1 MRHVLRTAALGLAVA
16 TFAAVPA
23 AAGEHRI
30 GLGYHYFETLDD
42 LELDTIDDIDDSGS
56 SLVAS
61 YQYLPGGLL
70 RFEVDLEYWEDGF
83 GGTSGEAAYAPQVYV
98 LLGRGFYGGVGV
110 GITHSDG
117 FTNEETGYD
126 DEWSDPW
133 FAARA
138 GVDLLLLPK
147 VHLDINANYRADAF
161 NALDEAESDAITLG
175 ASIRIGF

>member
-1 MRHVLRTAALGLAVA
+1 MEALRLVEAPFLKQGLPDFRPGDTVRVHVKVVEGNK
-16 TFAAVPA
+16 
-23 AAGEHRI
+23 ERI
-30 GLGYHYFETLDD
+30 QVFQGVVIGRKGGGIRET
-42 LELDTIDDIDDSGS
+42 
-56 SLVAS
+56 VNV
-61 YQYLPGGLL
+61 
-70 RFEVDLEYWEDGF
+70 RKV
-83 GGTSGEAAYAPQVYV
+83 
-98 LLGRGFYGGVGV
+98 YGGVGV

-117 FTNEETGYD
+117 FTIADSEYD

>member
-16 TFAAVPA
+16 VFTAVPA
-23 AAGEHRI
+23 SAGEHRI

-42 LELDTIDDIDDSGS
+42 LEFDTIDDIDESGS

-61 YQYLPGGLL
+61 YQYLPGGLI
-70 RFEVDLEYWEDGF
+70 RFEVDLEYWKDGY
-83 GGTSGEAAYAPQVYV
+83 GGTSGEAAYAPQVYA
-98 LLGRGFYGGVGV
+98 LIGRGFYGGVGV

-117 FTNEETGYD
+117 FTIEESGYD

-147 VHLDINANYRADAF
+147 IHLDINANYRADAF

-175 ASIRIGF
+175 ASLRISF

>member
-16 TFAAVPA
+16 AFAAVPA

-70 RFEVDLEYWEDGF
+70 RF
-83 GGTSGEAAYAPQVYV
+83 
-98 LLGRGFYGGVGV
+98 
-110 GITHSDG
+110 
-117 FTNEETGYD
+117 
-126 DEWSDPW
+126 
-133 FAARA
+133 
-138 GVDLLLLPK
+138 
-147 VHLDINANYRADAF
+147 
-161 NALDEAESDAITLG
+161 
-175 ASIRIGF
+175 